1 MNKNSFTILV
11 SADFWILVAY
21 WARRLSGKQ
30 CVVLCQPSAWMIQYP
45 TSNCWI
51 SFTSHICWHLPT
63 LVWIK
68 YIKYQIHFKSWPKTK
83 KNWYDIFGIILSC
96 SMGSSICPFLRAALL
111 GKQCAAS
118 KLMRRNLCQDCPSGR
133 SRIGTYINSCILC
146 LIHTMIV
153 STTCTTS
160 MTQTYITTGQINF
173 KKTMHACIPCMHAFQ
188 PSQHTYWVR
197 IYICVLNWNENCIL
211 HLSYE

>member
-1 MNKNSFTILV
+1 MNDPISHFKLLDFIYIPHMLTPPNPCVNKIHKIPNSF
-11 SADFWILVAY
+11 
-21 WARRLSGKQ
+21 Q
-30 CVVLCQPSAWMIQYP
+30 VL
-45 TSNCWI
+45 TKN
-51 SFTSHICWHLPT
+51 
-63 LVWIK
+63 
-68 YIKYQIHFKSWPKTK
+68 K